1 MIRFA
6 LFAGVAAVSLAACS
20 GGELKMSSKAPETE
34 AEKTAMAT
42 EIATIMTDPGM
53 MDQMF
58 SSQLGAGALPDMAAM
73 CAAVPPDQAAACTQK
88 MEGSKATAQS
98 VAVEMAD
105 KAKATMP
112 ALMQDMGAIMAAKY
126 TGEEL
131 VAMKDFYSSPE
142 GQSIMQKQPQ
152 VMAEFMPKVMERLQ
166 PLQMEMM
173 QKLSDRMNAA
183 ATATTPTTP
192 GAVTTAPPATTP
204 VPTTPAPVT
213 PVPTKPPT

>member
-6 LFAGVAAVSLAACS
+6 LFAGVAAATLGACS

-42 EIATIMTDPGM
+42 EIATIMTGPTM

-58 SSQLGAGALPDMAAM
+58 SSQLGAGAMPDMAAM

-142 GQSIMQKQPQ
+142 GQSIMEKQPQ

-166 PLQMEMM
+166 PLQLEMM
-173 QKLSDRMNAA
+173 QKLSDRMNA
-183 ATATTPTTP
+183 TATTPP
-192 GAVTTAPPATTP
+192 VAIPAPT
-204 VPTTPAPVT
+204 PTTPAT
-213 PVPTKPPT
+213 PAPPT

>member
-6 LFAGVAAVSLAACS
+6 LFAGVAAATLGACS
-20 GGELKMSSKAPETE
+20 GGELKMSSNAPETE

-42 EIATIMTDPGM
+42 EIATIMTGPTM

-58 SSQLGAGALPDMAAM
+58 SSQLGAGAMPDMAAM

-142 GQSIMQKQPQ
+142 GQSIMEKQPQ

-166 PLQMEMM
+166 PLQLEMM
-173 QKLSDRMNAA
+173 QKLSDRMNA
-183 ATATTPTTP
+183 TATTPP
-192 GAVTTAPPATTP
+192 VAIPAPT
-204 VPTTPAPVT
+204 PTTPAT
-213 PVPTKPPT
+213 PAPPT

>member
-6 LFAGVAAVSLAACS
+6 LFAGVAAATLGACS
-20 GGELKMSSKAPETE
+20 GGELKMSSRAPETE

-42 EIATIMTDPGM
+42 EIATIMTDPTM

-58 SSQLGAGALPDMAAM
+58 SSQLGAGAMPDMAAM

-112 ALMQDMGAIMAAKY
+112 ALMQDMGAIMAVKY

-142 GQSIMQKQPQ
+142 GQSIMEKQPQ

-166 PLQMEMM
+166 PLQLEMM
-173 QKLSDRMNAA
+173 QKLSDRMNA
-183 ATATTPTTP
+183 TATTPP
-192 GAVTTAPPATTP
+192 VPIPAPT
-204 VPTTPAPVT
+204 PTTPAT
-213 PVPTKPPT
+213 PAPPT

>member
-1 MIRFA
+1 MTRFA
-6 LFAGVAAVSLAACS
+6 LFAGVAAVTLAACG

-42 EIATIMTDPGM
+42 EIATIMTDPSM

-112 ALMQDMGAIMAAKY
+112 ALMQDMGAIMAVKY

-166 PLQMEMM
+166 PLQLEMM

-183 ATATTPTTP
+183 ATTTT
-192 GAVTTAPPATTP
+192 PPATTP
-204 VPTTPAPVT
+204 APTTPAPVT
-213 PVPTKPPT
+213 PTPAKPPT

>member
-1 MIRFA
+1 MTRFA
-6 LFAGVAAVSLAACS
+6 LFAGVAAVTLAACG

-42 EIATIMTDPGM
+42 EIATIMTDPSM

-166 PLQMEMM
+166 PLQLEMM

-183 ATATTPTTP
+183 ATTTT
-192 GAVTTAPPATTP
+192 PPATTP
-204 VPTTPAPVT
+204 APTTPAPVT
-213 PVPTKPPT
+213 PTPAKPPT